1 MSIIDTLIT
10 DRTQADISAV
20 SALINKII
28 AGTATEAE
36 LELYNA
42 AKSKGAYNYTDLNR
56 VGEAVEYL
64 ADTLKDYGYLV
75 NVSVK
80 TDWMEHDSP
89 TDSQMA
95 QYLQNVFTV
104 YNTILT
110 EPELPTTIEKLT
122 VVGAN
127 QIEQAL
133 VTVQQAINQ
142 IVAAF
147 ARSNSFTF
155 WSGNRPFPT
164 AKSDR
169 GRNWKELDA
178 MGTTWR
184 NWQVASWYLLLY
196 GNLKAE
202 GDVT

>member
-1 MSIIDTLIT
+1 MSVIDTLIT
-10 DRTQADISAV
+10 NRTQADISAV

-75 NVSVK
+75 NVNVK

-110 EPELPTTIEKLT
+110 EPELPATIKKLT

-127 QIEQAL
+127 QIEQTL

-164 AKSDR
+164 AKSAR
-169 GRNWKELDA
+169 GRTWEELDKMEVPWTNLETA
-178 MGTTWR
+178 D
-184 NWQVASWYLLLY
+184 WYLLAY
-196 GNLKAE
+196 GNLRGE
-202 GDVT
+202 TT

>member
-10 DRTQADISAV
+10 DRTQADVSTI
-20 SALINKII
+20 SALIDKIN
-28 AGTATEAE
+28 AGTATAAE
-36 LELYNA
+36 LEQFNA
-42 AKSKGAYNYTDLNR
+42 AKSKGMYNYIDWNR
-56 VGEAVEYL
+56 VETAVEYL
-64 ADTLKDYGYLV
+64 ADSLTGYGYLV
-75 NVSVK
+75 DVVIK
-80 TDWMEHDSP
+80 TDWAEDDSP
-89 TDSQMA
+89 TDSQLA
-95 QYLQNVFTV
+95 QYLQNVFNV

-110 EPELPTTIEKLT
+110 EPELPATMKKLT
-122 VVGAN
+122 ATGAN
-127 QIEQAL
+127 QIEQSL
-133 VTVQQAINQ
+133 VIVEQTIVQ

-164 AKSDR
+164 AKSDL
-169 GRNWKELDA
+169 GRNWAELDA